1 MPNKIML
8 DIETLGTKPGCIVRE
23 LGIVVF
29 NETKILKSYQYFFDT
44 KSQEEK
50 GLITEWDT
58 AQWVLDGHYF
68 NNDTDSL
75 KTILDTYPKLGIF
88 TPKKGMLLEQNW
100 VANTDRGIYTDH
112 ENTLEDIFSYYTPI
126 NKDTEI
132 WANGSTFDIPILE
145 HFFKTFGLESPFK
158 YYYNIRDFRTIK
170 RFFNFDGKSIPDE
183 PFPHLAVSDCF
194 WQVKALQAIYK
205 QQNIG

>member
-1 MPNKIML
+1 ML
-8 DIETLGTKPGCIVRE
+8 DIETLGTKAGCIVRE

-29 NETKILKSYQYFFDT
+29 TEDKIWNSYQYFFDI

-58 AQWVLDGHYF
+58 AQWLL
-68 NNDTDSL
+68 NNKNYYGPKDRENIVNVYKELRIGEVAPDLS
-75 KTILDTYPKLGIF
+75 DFFSSSFFDYTYL
-88 TPKKGMLLEQNW
+88 
-100 VANTDRGIYTDH
+100 
-112 ENTLEDIFSYYTPI
+112 

-132 WANGSTFDIPILE
+132 WANGTTFDIPILE

-158 YYYNIRDFRTIK
+158 YYYNIRDLRTVM
-170 RFFNFDGKSIPDE
+170 RFLNFDKKSIPDE

-205 QQNIG
+205 EENSKFKPF